1 MYLWELPEGF
11 CDIGCCCCF
20 ILIVGFSFIVFQRHL
35 LHFSDPLPDLPLR
48 HFAHFIL
55 SAQVICDAFIL
66 HFRPWHFTAIAT
78 TLGELFFSTH
88 WCFTPCT
95 YFPHFGTFVT
105 QTRAGISYLGY
116 FSVPPLEEFSLPSSA
131 WAWTT
136 DFWVTRPLVCLIA
149 LDRLSLLKV
158 ICKKNKTIW
167 RSVGER
173 YCL

>member
-1 MYLWELPEGF
+1 MILVAVAALSWLQVFLSLFSNVISHTLVTHCRIHLYDILPILYFQPSSFVMLSFYTFDLGILLQSLRLWAS
-11 CDIGCCCCF
+11 I
-20 ILIVGFSFIVFQRHL
+20 
-35 LHFSDPLPDLPLR
+35 
-48 HFAHFIL
+48 
-55 SAQVICDAFIL
+55 
-66 HFRPWHFTAIAT
+66 
-78 TLGELFFSTH
+78 FFTH

-116 FSVPPLEEFSLPSSA
+116 FSVTPLEEFSLPSSA

-149 LDRLSLLKV
+149 LNRLSLLKV